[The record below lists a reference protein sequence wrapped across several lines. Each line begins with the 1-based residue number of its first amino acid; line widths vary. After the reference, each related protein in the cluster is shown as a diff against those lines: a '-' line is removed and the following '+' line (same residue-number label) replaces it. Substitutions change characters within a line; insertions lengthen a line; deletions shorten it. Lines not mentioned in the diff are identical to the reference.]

1 MPNMS
6 QRTSVHV
13 IALDPVSLAGVAGVL
28 RFRPELDVELGARTE
43 QQTPADVTV
52 LVVDE
57 VDEQALT
64 KIKAA
69 RRSGSRTVVL
79 IREVDGPAVL
89 EMVQAGANAV
99 VRRSDATD
107 ERLSDAI
114 RTVAAGDGSLPP
126 DLLGRLLN

>member
-1 MPNMS
+1 MS

-13 IALDPVSLAGVAGVL
+13 VALDPVSLAGVAGVL

-69 RRSGSRTVVL
+69 RRSGSRRPGRSPTS
-79 IREVDGPAVL
+79 AVSSIAPMGSTPSWFPRPSTRMRL
-89 EMVQAGANAV
+89 
-99 VRRSDATD
+99 RRTW
-107 ERLSDAI
+107 R
-114 RTVAAGDGSLPP
+114 
-126 DLLGRLLN
+126 